1 MAVFFR
7 ERLGA
12 AEAVTDDVK
21 SFSAGDEFV
30 IGIAVNFVGEANG
43 AALKFGDVGAD
54 AKSVVE
60 FGGAAITA
68 LGFGD
73 DNEAVVVLFHFAVA
87 EAEGATEFDAAYFEP
102 GVIVTVVDH
111 AHLVGFGV
119 TDPDVGVVLGGLER
133 LGVVSFVHGF
143 LSFR

>member
-54 AKSVVE
+54 AQGVVE
-60 FGGAAITA
+60 FGGAAVAA

-73 DNEAVVVLFHFAVA
+73 DDETVVFLFHLAVA
-87 EAEGATEFDAAYFEP
+87 EAEGAAEFDAAYFEP
-102 GVIVTVVDH
+102 GVIVAIVDH

-119 TDPDVGVVLGGLER
+119 ADADVGVVMGGFESVR
-133 LGVVSFVHGF
+133 VSVWRVF